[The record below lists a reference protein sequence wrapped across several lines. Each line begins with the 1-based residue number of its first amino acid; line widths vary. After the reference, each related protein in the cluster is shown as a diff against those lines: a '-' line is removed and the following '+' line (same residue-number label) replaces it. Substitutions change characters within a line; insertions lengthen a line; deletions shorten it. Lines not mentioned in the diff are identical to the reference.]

1 MAGRRDVQQAH
12 ERAQV
17 ALFLRWFNQRYRAH
31 FEVIAEP
38 KAPEAII
45 RSGRT
50 TRWVEVSTAFWSDA
64 YAQDEYSHA
73 TPGETHKP
81 IDDGWFMGMDA
92 QFSQRFVSVVK
103 KKLERT
109 SYLTT
114 MNTHGRGYLVVP
126 VLFPFF
132 DELTMVRMRRE
143 WVTQQ
148 VEDLGCFRSVFI
160 SYPPWNEAHVRRWA
174 VT

>member
-1 MAGRRDVQQAH
+1 MAGRRNVQQAH

-31 FEVIAEP
+31 FEVSTEP
-38 KAPEAII
+38 NPPEAII

-64 YAQDEYSHA
+64 YAHDEYSHA

-81 IDDGWFMGMDA
+81 IGDGWFMDMDA

-103 KKLERT
+103 KKLEKH
-109 SYLTT
+109 SYVATLKAY
-114 MNTHGRGYLVVP
+114 GPGYLVVP
-126 VLFPFF
+126 VFFPFF
-132 DELTMVRMRRE
+132 DEDTMVRMRRE
-143 WVTQQ
+143 WATQE
-148 VEDLGCFRSVFI
+148 VNDLGCFRSVFI
-160 SYPPWNEAHVRRWA
+160 THPTGNETHVCRWEM
-174 VT
+174 T